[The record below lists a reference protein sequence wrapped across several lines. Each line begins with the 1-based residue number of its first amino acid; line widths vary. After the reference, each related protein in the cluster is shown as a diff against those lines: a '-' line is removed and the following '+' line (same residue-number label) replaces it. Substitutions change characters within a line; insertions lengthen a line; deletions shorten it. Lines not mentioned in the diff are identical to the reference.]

1 MAWKLSI
8 HNMKDHHALSVTD
21 INDNFTTVIDEV
33 GLLNEHNWTRRCFY
47 RVDGFNVTT
56 SVSPST
62 AYVINQS
69 SVEKNPN
76 EDLEN
81 DFDLQNLDPN
91 GLGFK
96 IPATAGWEHVPTQS
110 NTQGEAMTITT
121 KGGLLW
127 IMASFQ
133 HSSGTNW
140 NGQPLS
146 KPPPNPATSL
156 WQYDMLA
163 INTPSPGAEYALQ
176 VDGALIPESILGS
189 GENSVQD
196 KAELRT
202 TKDTLL
208 PPNPNVEQLIVGRV
222 RGSTPG
228 CYGERLACVVEAVIP
243 IAPGT
248 HTIRLMARVPLSQA
262 GVELPLTL
270 ETEKLSRDI
279 NPGTGA
285 PITTTVFS
293 PMNWCTNRELI
304 VLELVR

>member
-8 HNMKDHHALSVTD
+8 HNMKDYHALSVTD

-33 GLLNEHNWTRRCFY
+33 GLLNEHNWTQRSFY

-56 SVSPST
+56 SVDPGT

-81 DFDLQNLDPN
+81 DFDTQSLDPN
-91 GLGFK
+91 NLGFK
-96 IPATAGWEHVPTQS
+96 VPATGGWEHVPTQS
-110 NTQGEAMTITT
+110 GTQGEAMTITT

-140 NGQPLS
+140 WGVPQSRN
-146 KPPPNPATSL
+146 PPAGE
-156 WQYDMLA
+156 A
-163 INTPSPGAEYALQ
+163 INLRAVNAFSVGVEYAIQ

-196 KAELRT
+196 RAELRI
-202 TKDTLL
+202 
-208 PPNPNVEQLIVGRV
+208 PQAEIGGVEFAVGHV
-222 RGSTPG
+222 KGSTPG

-243 IAPGT
+243 ITPGT
-248 HTIRLMARVPLSQA
+248 HTIRLMARVPKSDA
-262 GVELPLTL
+262 GEEVPLIF
-270 ETEKLSRDI
+270 DYFQFQY
-279 NPGTGA
+279 PGIA
-285 PITTTVFS
+285 PDVTFT
-293 PMNWCTNRELI
+293 PLNWCTNRELI

>member
-8 HNMKDHHALSVTD
+8 HNMKDYHALSVTD

-33 GLLNEHNWTRRCFY
+33 GLLNEHNWTQRSFY

-56 SVSPST
+56 SVDPGT

-81 DFDLQNLDPN
+81 DFDTQNLDPN
-91 GLGFK
+91 NLGFK
-96 IPATAGWEHVPTQS
+96 VPATGGWEHVPTQS
-110 NTQGEAMTITT
+110 GTQGEAMTITT

-140 NGQPLS
+140 WGVPQSRNPL
-146 KPPPNPATSL
+146 PAENQALAS
-156 WQYDMLA
+156 A
-163 INTPSPGAEYALQ
+163 INAFSVGVEYALQ
-176 VDGALIPESILGS
+176 VDGALVPESILGS

-196 KAELRT
+196 RAELRT
-202 TKDTLL
+202 QLL
-208 PPNPNVEQLIVGRV
+208 PPFTPEYSLGRV
-222 RGSTPG
+222 LGSTPG

-243 IAPGT
+243 ITPGT
-248 HTIRLMARVPLSQA
+248 HTIRLMARVPKSDA
-262 GVELPLTL
+262 GEEVPLVYNYLQTL
-270 ETEKLSRDI
+270 DPV
-279 NPGTGA
+279 N
-285 PITTTVFS
+285 ITDTIFT
-293 PMNWCTNRELI
+293 PLNWCTNRELI